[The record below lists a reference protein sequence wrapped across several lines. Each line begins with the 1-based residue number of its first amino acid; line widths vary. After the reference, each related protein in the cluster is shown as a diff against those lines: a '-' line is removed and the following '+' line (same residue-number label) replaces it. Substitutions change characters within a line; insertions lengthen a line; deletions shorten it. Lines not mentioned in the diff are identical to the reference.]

1 MEKLAGIFGIS
12 ACFLIFGRMK
22 PFLYLFLLFHVVV
35 DSFGQAAP
43 GSGRLSV
50 PVDFEVVNGDFKNAM
65 VYMRKGDVTVATF
78 KGASSM
84 RIRMDYNSEY
94 RLDFTKPGYITK
106 SIKIDTHVSEDRR
119 KIGFDP
125 YKIGVRLFKQYEGV
139 NIVVYNQ
146 PVAFI
151 RFLPEMDEFGYDTD
165 YTKSI
170 LSELKETEK
179 ILERKAREERE
190 AEKLAE
196 LNKKATKPVPAIVK
210 PELQEAKPAVTNTQL
225 PAVVPVPDPSP
236 STSQPVALEPP
247 IRPDAGEDAGRSVM
261 GFGEGGDEQGKRGS
275 AGMGE
280 ETFSGGAGSG
290 SEEQQQLKPVVNAGA
305 ESADA
310 AVLKMRGVQRSM
322 ETIEEKNRT
331 ITVFRIQEGI
341 NVREFRMVQYN
352 WGGLFYFMNQHLPIS
367 QHLFESL
374 TSPVPSR

>member
-1 MEKLAGIFGIS
+1 MM
-12 ACFLIFGRMK
+12 R
-22 PFLYLFLLFHVVV
+22 LLVFCLVMLLSVEAI
-35 DSFGQAAP
+35 GQSAP
-43 GSGRLSV
+43 GSARLSV
-50 PVDFEVVNGDFKNAM
+50 PIDFEVVNGDFKNAM

-84 RIRMDYNSEY
+84 RIRMEYNAEY

-106 SIKIDTHVSEDRR
+106 SIKVDTHVSEDRR

-190 AEKLAE
+190 AEKMAE
-196 LNKKATKPVPAIVK
+196 LNKKAAKPVPATVK
-210 PELQEAKPAVTNTQL
+210 TEVRETKPAATNAPLTAVA
-225 PAVVPVPDPSP
+225 PAPEPTP
-236 STSQPVALEPP
+236 STSQPAAVEPP
-247 IRPDAGEDAGRSVM
+247 IRPVAGEDAGRSVM
-261 GFGEGGDEQGKRGS
+261 GFGEGGDEQGKSGS

-280 ETFSGGAGSG
+280 EQSTGGAGSG

-310 AVLKMRGVQRSM
+310 EVLKMRGVQRSM
-322 ETIEEKNRT
+322 ETIREKNRT

-374 TSPVPSR
+374 TSPLPSR

>member
-1 MEKLAGIFGIS
+1 
-12 ACFLIFGRMK
+12 MK
-22 PFLYLFLLFHVVV
+22 PFLYLFLLFHLVV
-35 DSFGQAAP
+35 DGYGQSAP

-50 PVDFEVVNGDFKNAM
+50 PIDFEVVNGDFKNAT

-84 RIRMDYNSEY
+84 RIRMEYNSEY

-106 SIKIDTHVSEDRR
+106 SIKVDTHVSEDRR

-196 LNKKATKPVPAIVK
+196 LNKKTVKPVPVVVK
-210 PELQEAKPAVTNTQL
+210 PEVREAKPSLTNTQL
-225 PAVVPVPDPSP
+225 PAVVSTSDPLPS
-236 STSQPVALEPP
+236 STSQPVALEQPV
-247 IRPDAGEDAGRSVM
+247 RPGSGEDAGRSVM
-261 GFGEGGDEQGKRGS
+261 GFGEGGDEQGRMGS

-280 ETFSGGAGSG
+280 EQSAGGAGSG
-290 SEEQQQLKPVVNAGA
+290 SEEQQQSKQVVNVGE

-310 AVLKMRGVQRSM
+310 EVLRMRGVQRSM

-374 TSPVPSR
+374 TSPLPSR

>member
-1 MEKLAGIFGIS
+1 
-12 ACFLIFGRMK
+12 
-22 PFLYLFLLFHVVV
+22 
-35 DSFGQAAP
+35 
-43 GSGRLSV
+43 
-50 PVDFEVVNGDFKNAM
+50 M

-78 KGASSM
+78 KGASSL

-106 SIKIDTHVSEDRR
+106 SVKVDTHVSEDRR

-125 YKIGVRLFKQYEGV
+125 YKIGVRLFKQYDGV

-196 LNKKATKPVPAIVK
+196 LNKKAAKPVPATVK
-210 PELQEAKPAVTNTQL
+210 SEVREAKPATTNAQL
-225 PAVVPVPDPSP
+225 PAVVPVPESTTP
-236 STSQPVALEPP
+236 TSQPSALEPP
-247 IRPDAGEDAGRSVM
+247 IRPGSGEDAGRSAM
-261 GFGEGGDEQGKRGS
+261 GFGEGGDEQGRQGS

-280 ETFSGGAGSG
+280 EQSAGGAGSG
-290 SEEQQQLKPVVNAGA
+290 SEEQQQSKQVVNAGS

-310 AVLKMRGVQRSM
+310 EVLKMRGVQRSM
-322 ETIEEKNRT
+322 ETIQEKNRT

-374 TSPVPSR
+374 TSPLPSR